1 MAVLNPTTSTIVPTP
16 QATAEHHEAAAPPRV
31 DTLPRNLPRIGDLPR
46 IEDPSAVSP
55 TDARAL
61 SKTLFARLA
70 VLEEG

>member
-1 MAVLNPTTSTIVPTP
+1 MAVLNPTTSTTT
-16 QATAEHHEAAAPPRV
+16 ATIAAPS
-31 DTLPRNLPRIGDLPR
+31 LPHPAVPAPWSPPAIGELPR